1 MQVASIT
8 PAAPAHVTLEQALR
22 AAPGRWTI
30 NASIDEQGR
39 IVVELHPA
47 GRAARKVTRLV
58 LGDVLVDPAR
68 PAVAEE
74 LEQNL

>member
-1 MQVASIT
+1 MHAASIE

-30 NASIDEQGR
+30 NASADEQGR
-39 IVVELHPA
+39 IVVDLHPV
-47 GRAARKVTRLV
+47 GHAARKVTRLV

-74 LEQNL
+74 LELNP